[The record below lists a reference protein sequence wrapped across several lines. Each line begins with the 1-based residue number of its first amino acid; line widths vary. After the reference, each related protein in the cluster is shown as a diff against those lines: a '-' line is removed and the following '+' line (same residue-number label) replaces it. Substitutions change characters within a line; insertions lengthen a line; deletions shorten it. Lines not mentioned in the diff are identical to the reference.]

1 MSHMVLYDLIRYMCE
16 NWLVRSG
23 KPQERTLQVTLH
35 WQRRSVY
42 ARETHPAIMD
52 SISDL
57 KSTLTTRAKHVYT
70 YRLIDEVSYRDLH
83 KQLLPLE
90 LADWIF

>member
-1 MSHMVLYDLIRYMCE
+1 M
-16 NWLVRSG
+16 RSG
-23 KPQERTLQVTLH
+23 KPQERTLQVTPH
-35 WQRRSVY
+35 WQRQPVY
-42 ARETHPAIMD
+42 ARKAHAAIMD

-57 KSTLTTRAKHVYT
+57 KSTLITRAKHVYT
-70 YRLIDEVSYRDLH
+70 NRLVDEVSYRGLH